1 MNKGFFALVAGIAI
15 LGPSETRASQLIKVI
30 IPIVESE
37 SNVKEIGDL
46 NLKQRAYGSHQI
58 RQPVCDDVNRY
69 FGTKYRAE
77 QMLGNRELSEKVC
90 EMYLSIWAT
99 EARIGRKV
107 TDQDRARIWNGGPK
121 GWQKKSTL
129 GYWVKIQKA
138 KKELSVA
145 K

>member
-15 LGPSETRASQLIKVI
+15 SGPSETKAADKLIKVV
-30 IPIVESE
+30 IPIVES
-37 SNVKEIGDL
+37 SNNIWAIGDK
-46 NLKQRAYGSHQI
+46 NLSEPAYGSHQI
-58 RQPVCDDVNRY
+58 RQPVCDDVNRH

-77 QMLGNRELSEKVC
+77 QMLGNRKLSEKVC
-90 EMYLSIWAT
+90 ELYLSIWAT

-138 KKELSVA
+138 K
-145 K
+145 